1 MNRRDLLANGLS
13 LGLALPA
20 LLAGRARAAA
30 PASPGGAPDGSR
42 RLHALSLL
50 GDPALP
56 ADFAHWP
63 WVNPAAPKGG
73 EIALTALGSF
83 DSFNPYILRGTAA
96 VGLANLYD
104 TLLKESSDEASTEY
118 AHLAGSIEM
127 PADGKGVTFVL
138 RPEARWHD
146 GKPITAEDAVWSFNT
161 LREKGRPFYRAYWGD
176 VASVAAEDARRITFR
191 FATSENRELPLI
203 LGQMP
208 VLPKH
213 WWEGRDFARP
223 MLDIPLGSGPYRLER
238 FEAGRS
244 LVYRRV
250 EDYWA
255 RDLPTMKGTANFDT
269 MRYEYFRDSTVAL
282 EAFKAGQID
291 FRTENTAKEWATAY
305 DFPAV
310 RRGLVKLVEIRHE
323 LPTGMQAFAMNLR
336 RPLFQDARVRRALIE
351 VFDFEWMNAN
361 LFYGSY
367 ARTTSYFSNSELAS
381 SGVPQG
387 RELEILEKYRGQV
400 PDRLFTEAYTLP
412 VTDGSGNN
420 REGLRRALDLLR
432 EAGWVVKDRKLVN
445 GKGESFAFEILLNGP
460 SFERV
465 ALPYIQTLQR
475 LGMEPRVRTV
485 DPAQYQVRID
495 AFDFDMTVGGQG
507 QSLSPGNE
515 QRDYWTCAKA
525 KEQGSQN
532 VAGICNPVVDE
543 LVELVIA
550 APDRAELVAR
560 TRALDRVLLW
570 NDYMIPQWHSRT
582 FRVAYWD
589 KLGRPPRN
597 PRFALALDSWWVEPS
612 RVGAVEQGRR
622 DAQQT
627 NTRGR

>member
-1 MNRRDLLANGLS
+1 MNRRNLLAS
-13 LGLALPA
+13 GLAMPA
-20 LLAGRARAAA
+20 LLHRPVLAATPAGAA
-30 PASPGGAPDGSR
+30 GPDGITR
-42 RLHALSLL
+42 THALSLL
-50 GDPALP
+50 GEPALP
-56 ADFAHWP
+56 PDFPHWP
-63 WVNPAAPKGG
+63 WVDPNAPKGG
-73 EIALTALGSF
+73 EIALTALGSY
-83 DSFNPYILRGTAA
+83 DSFNPFILRGTAA
-96 VGLANLYD
+96 VGIINLYD
-104 TLLKESSDEASTEY
+104 SLLKESADEASTEY
-118 AHLAGSIEM
+118 CHLAGRIEL
-127 PADGKGVTFVL
+127 PADQRWVAFEL
-138 RPEARWHD
+138 RDTARWHD
-146 GKPITAEDAVWSFNT
+146 GMPITADDVVWTFNT
-161 LREKGRPFYRAYWGD
+161 LREKGRPNYRAYWAD
-176 VASVAAEDARRITFR
+176 VAEVVAEGQRRVVFR
-191 FATSENRELPLI
+191 FKTNENRELPLI
-203 LGQMP
+203 VGQLQ

-213 WWEGRDFARP
+213 YWEARDFSRP
-223 MLDIPLGSGPYRLER
+223 SLDVPLGSGPYRIDR

-255 RDLPTMKGTANFDT
+255 RDLPTAKGTANFNS
-269 MRYEYFRDSTVAL
+269 MRYEYFRDPTVAL

-291 FRTENTAKEWATAY
+291 FRTENVAKDWATAY

-310 RRGLVKLVEIRHE
+310 RKGLVRRDEIRHE
-323 LPTGMQAFAMNLR
+323 RPTGMQAFAVNLR

-367 ARTTSYFSNSELAS
+367 TRTTSYFSNSELAS
-381 SGVPQG
+381 SGVPEG
-387 RELEILEKYRGQV
+387 REREILETYRTQL
-400 PDRLFTEAYTLP
+400 PEALFREPYKLP

-432 EAGWVVKDRKLVN
+432 LAGWTVKDRKLVN
-445 GKGESFAFEILLNGP
+445 ARGEAFAFEILLNGP

-485 DPAQYQVRID
+485 DPAQYEKRMD
-495 AFDFDMTVGGQG
+495 AFDFDMTVDGQG

-515 QRDYWTCAKA
+515 QRDFWTCDKA
-525 KEQGSQN
+525 QEEGSEN
-532 VAGICNPVVDE
+532 KAGICNPVVDA
-543 LVELVIA
+543 LVEQLIN

-570 NDYMIPQWHSRT
+570 NDFMIPQWHNRT

-597 PRFALALDSWWVEPS
+597 PRFALALDSWWVVP
-612 RVGAVEQGRR
+612 GREDSIDQAKR
-622 DAQQT
+622 EARQPQ
-627 NTRGR
+627 